1 MRTSTRTARPGAGD
15 LPASSSTGAEDST
28 GSEDTVIPAPPGE
41 PSEDA
46 SAEELLSAL
55 KFLDPGDPRCA
66 ELRER
71 VMMHYQPLLNR
82 IAHRYGG
89 RGEQLEDLRQTAH
102 VGLAKAIRGY
112 SPDRGKAF
120 ISYLLPTVT
129 GEIKRHFRDHT
140 WSVHTPRT
148 PQSRRPEMNRV
159 RRELEQRLA
168 RDPKPPEIAREMGIS
183 VPEVEE
189 ILLISEAYNTLSLNA
204 PEPHGDDRS
213 TTLEEYLGE
222 EDPNLDLV
230 VDRESVREA
239 IKVLPSRERLILK
252 RRFFDEWKQER
263 IAREVGCSQMHVSRL
278 LSVSLQRLRDELAE
292 EEGTGRR
299 EEENPSRSNYRG

>member
-1 MRTSTRTARPGAGD
+1 MRSSTRTVRPGSAD
-15 LPASSSTGAEDST
+15 PASSSGEGA
-28 GSEDTVIPAPPGE
+28 GGVAVPAQARPVE

-46 SAEELLSAL
+46 SAEQLLSVL
-55 KFLDPGDPRCA
+55 KSLDPGDPRCA

-112 SPDRGKAF
+112 SPERGKAF

-148 PQSRRPEMNRV
+148 PQSRRPEMNRI

-168 RDPKPPEIAREMGIS
+168 RDPKPPEIAKEMGIS
-183 VPEVEE
+183 VQEVEE
-189 ILLISEAYNTLSLNA
+189 VLLVSEAYNTLSLNA
-204 PEPHGDDRS
+204 PEPHGEDGT
-213 TTLEEYLGE
+213 TTLEESLGT

-230 VDRESVREA
+230 VERESAREA
-239 IKVLPSRERLILK
+239 IKVLPPRERLILK

-278 LSVSLQRLRDELAE
+278 LSASLQRLRDELTE
-292 EEGTGRR
+292 EEDGGRCA
-299 EEENPSRSNYRG
+299 EGPPSGPDCRG

>member
-1 MRTSTRTARPGAGD
+1 MHA
-15 LPASSSTGAEDST
+15 STGTTEAEKT
-28 GSEDTVIPAPPGE
+28 APVGE
-41 PSEDA
+41 PPQDA

-55 KFLDPGDPRCA
+55 KSLDHHDPRC
-66 ELRER
+66 ERLRER
-71 VMMHYQPLLNR
+71 VMLHYQSLLNS

-112 SPDRGKAF
+112 APERGKAF

-148 PQSRRPEMNRV
+148 PQARRPEMNRT

-168 RDPKPPEIAREMGIS
+168 RTPKASEIAEEMGLS
-183 VPEVEE
+183 VKEVEE
-189 ILLISEAYNTLSLNA
+189 ILLVSEAYNTLSLNA
-204 PEPHGDDRS
+204 QEPHGDDYS
-213 TTLEEYLGE
+213 TSLEESLGS
-222 EDPNLDLV
+222 EDHNLDLV
-230 VDRESVREA
+230 VDRESARKA
-239 IKVLPSRERLILK
+239 LKVLPARERLILK

-263 IAREVGCSQMHVSRL
+263 IAQEVGCSQMHVSRL
-278 LSVSLQRLRDELAE
+278 LTTSLEKLRAE
-292 EEGTGRR
+292 ITDSTDDGRAPR
-299 EEENPSRSNYRG
+299 R

>member
-15 LPASSSTGAEDST
+15 LPASSSAGAE
-28 GSEDTVIPAPPGE
+28 GTVIPAPAPPGE

-46 SAEELLSAL
+46 SAEELLSVL
-55 KFLDPGDPRCA
+55 KSLDPGDPRCE

-112 SPDRGKAF
+112 SPERGKAF

-168 RDPKPPEIAREMGIS
+168 RDPKPSEIAEEMGIS
-183 VPEVEE
+183 EQEVEE
-189 ILLISEAYNTLSLNA
+189 VLLVSEAYNTLSLNA
-204 PEPHGDDRS
+204 PEPHGEDG
-213 TTLEEYLGE
+213 TPTLEESLGT
-222 EDPNLDLV
+222 EDHNLDLV
-230 VDRESVREA
+230 VERESAREA
-239 IKVLPSRERLILK
+239 IKVLPPRERLILK

-278 LSVSLQRLRDELAE
+278 LSASLQKLRDEL
-292 EEGTGRR
+292 TRKDDTDRR
-299 EEENPSRSNYRG
+299 EEENPSRPGYRG

>member
-1 MRTSTRTARPGAGD
+1 MRSSTSTARSGSTH
-15 LPASSSTGAEDST
+15 LNASSVGGVHSTA
-28 GSEDTVIPAPPGE
+28 VPAQAPHGE

-46 SAEELLSAL
+46 SAEELLSIL
-55 KFLDPGDPRCA
+55 KSLDPADPRCA
-66 ELRER
+66 HLRER

-168 RDPKPPEIAREMGIS
+168 RDPKPGEIAEEMGIS
-183 VPEVEE
+183 VKEVEE
-189 ILLISEAYNTLSLNA
+189 ILLVSEAYNTLSLNA
-204 PEPHGDDRS
+204 PEPHGEDG
-213 TTLEEYLGE
+213 TTSLEESLGE
-222 EDPNLDLV
+222 EDHNLDLV
-230 VDRESVREA
+230 VERESAREA

-278 LSVSLQRLRDELAE
+278 LSASLQRLREELTDEDAGSCE
-292 EEGTGRR
+292 EEEPSSGPGGR
-299 EEENPSRSNYRG
+299 G